1 MTIDELR
8 QALREVLDT
17 DRLGTPVAVRLSAQV
32 ADTQTTPLQ
41 VICRCMELVS
51 EALTDAPLRLS
62 AVCTSDQCQL
72 SILVQHAGG
81 QTTSATAG
89 TGQSADSLQL
99 LVVGSRGVARLEGG
113 EWFVAEDGVS
123 EPAGGLEFW
132 SRGVTD
138 SLAHGGFVPLTV
150 ANPG

>member
-8 QALREVLDT
+8 QTLREVLNT
-17 DRLGTPVAVRLSAQV
+17 GQLGTPVAVRLSAQV

-41 VICRCMELVS
+41 VMCRCMELCG
-51 EALTDAPLRLS
+51 EALADAPLRLS
-62 AVCTSDQCQL
+62 AACTSDQRQL
-72 SILVQHAGG
+72 SMLVQHAGG

-89 TGQSADSLQL
+89 IGQSADSLQL

-113 EWFVAEDGVS
+113 DGFVAEHGVS
-123 EPAGGLEFW
+123 EPAGALEFW
-132 SRGVTD
+132 SRGVTE